1 MTAFGFL
8 SSLEEPRDLYICR
21 MREDFL
27 HYVWQHQYFD
37 KTNLRTASGEEI
49 QVLKPG
55 HRNADAGPDFL
66 NTRLRLGDVEWNGA
80 VEIHLKAS
88 DWQRHNHQ
96 TDAKYDQV
104 VLHVVHTHDA
114 EVARTNGSAI
124 PALALGPRL
133 APELL
138 ARYRAL
144 AEAPPAAP
152 LPCAPLLGQ
161 VPEITKIM
169 MTERALLE
177 RVEAKADALAELHRR
192 LGHDWEATAYHALM
206 AAFGF
211 QKNSEPLARLAKA
224 LPLAVL
230 RRHRHDQRQLEAL
243 LFGQAGF
250 LVENNE
256 TADDVYIQDL
266 RREYEFLCHKYGL
279 EATALA
285 VHEWNY
291 LRLRPANFP
300 PVRLG
305 QLAGL
310 LHARPA
316 LFDALLTA
324 RSVVALA
331 DFFQAPAPL
340 YWRQHF
346 RPGRP
351 GKVPDLGKTSISLLI
366 INVVVPLRV
375 AYARHVGQPALV
387 ESSVALLAELPA
399 EHNQFTDV
407 YDALGFEHRTAADSQ
422 GLLALHKAYCAPRR
436 CLHCAIGSCL
446 VQGPQLRAAR

>member
-1 MTAFGFL
+1 
-8 SSLEEPRDLYICR
+8 

-37 KTNLRTASGEEI
+37 KADLRTADGEEI
-49 QVLKPG
+49 QVLRPG

-66 NTRLRLGDVEWNGA
+66 NARLRLGEVEWNGA
-80 VEIHLKAS
+80 VEIHLRAS
-88 DWQRHNHQ
+88 DWARHQHQ
-96 TDAKYDQV
+96 TDPKYDQV
-104 VLHVVHTHDA
+104 ILHVIGSHDA
-114 EVARTNGSAI
+114 DVVRTNGSRI
-124 PALALGPRL
+124 PALALQARL

-138 ARYRAL
+138 ARYQAL
-144 AEAPPAAP
+144 IEAPAAAP
-152 LPCAPLLGQ
+152 LPCAPLLRL
-161 VPEITKIM
+161 VPEITKTM

-177 RVEAKADALAELHRR
+177 RVERKADTIAALHQH
-192 LGHDWEATAYHALM
+192 LGQDWEATAYHALM

-211 QKNSEPLARLAKA
+211 QKNNEPLARLAKA

-250 LVENNE
+250 LVENDE
-256 TADDVYIQDL
+256 TAADDYIRDL
-266 RREYEFLCHKYGL
+266 RQEHEFLRHKYSLG
-279 EATALA
+279 AAALA

-324 RSVVALA
+324 QSVAALTE
-331 DFFQAPAPL
+331 FFRAPAPE
-340 YWRQHF
+340 YWRTHF

-351 GKVPDLGKTSISLLI
+351 GKAPALGKASTDLLI
-366 INVVVPLRV
+366 TNVVVPLRV
-375 AYARHVGQPALV
+375 AYARHLGQPALV
-387 ESSVALLAELPA
+387 ESSVALLSELPA

-407 YDALGFEHRTAADSQ
+407 YEALGFVHRTAADSQ
-422 GLLALHKAYCAPRR
+422 GLLALHQNYCVPRR
-436 CLHCAIGSCL
+436 CLHCAIGSRL
-446 VQGPQLRAAR
+446 VQQPRLV